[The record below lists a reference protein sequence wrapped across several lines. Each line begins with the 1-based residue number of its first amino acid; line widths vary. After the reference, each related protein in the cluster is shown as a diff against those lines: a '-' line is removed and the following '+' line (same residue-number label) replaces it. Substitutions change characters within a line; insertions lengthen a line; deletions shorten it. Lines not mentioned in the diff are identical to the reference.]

1 MNDPV
6 RAENRPDDD
15 PNSIA
20 PLPGEPGIP
29 NVAERQRLAVS
40 KKGLLALG
48 LFVLT
53 LIVIAAFTI
62 QKFAA
67 SGKKP
72 DEESKRVSDRPT
84 AATAEPRRLEM
95 PVIAT
100 ASASTPA
107 VGGPRIPAIVP
118 TADELAEPIGVRRTG
133 AGAPSGGNTKVVAP
147 EDAPVLLVTSRP
159 TPPNAAPALPARHTE
174 PVAATGGE
182 PRDIDPKKTKSGGAG

>member
-67 SGKKP
+67 SGK
-72 DEESKRVSDRPT
+72 SPT
-84 AATAEPRRLEM
+84 RSPSASATGRPRR
-95 PVIAT
+95 
-100 ASASTPA
+100 
-107 VGGPRIPAIVP
+107 R
-118 TADELAEPIGVRRTG
+118 
-133 AGAPSGGNTKVVAP
+133 PSRDG
-147 EDAPVLLVTSRP
+147 SRC
-159 TPPNAAPALPARHTE
+159 R
-174 PVAATGGE
+174 
-182 PRDIDPKKTKSGGAG
+182 